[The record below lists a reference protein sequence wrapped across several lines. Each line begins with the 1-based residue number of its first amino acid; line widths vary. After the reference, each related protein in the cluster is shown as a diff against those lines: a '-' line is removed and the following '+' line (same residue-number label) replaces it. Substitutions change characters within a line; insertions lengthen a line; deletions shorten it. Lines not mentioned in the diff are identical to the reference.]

1 MIKINLKIKNKSLT
15 NGVLVLLIS
24 NLVVK
29 IIGVLFKI
37 PLVNIMGDDGM
48 GYFNSAYT
56 VYTFFYTVS
65 TSGLPVALSI
75 LIAKCDTEKRYADK
89 ARVYK
94 VALVFFEALGL
105 VFTLFM
111 SLGSK
116 MLGDMIGNSRASS
129 AILAIAPVMLFICVI
144 SARRGYFQGH
154 QNMMPTALSQLIEAV
169 GKLCFGIMFSLY
181 AVRRGYSYPIIAAF
195 AILGITLS
203 EALCMLC
210 LMLFPKAR
218 ERSKEYT
225 ITDFDALKSI
235 IKTALPIT
243 LSSVVLS
250 LTSLADLGL
259 VMNRLVD
266 IGYTEQEANALFGNY
281 TGLAVPLFNLPASLI
296 TPIALSIVPYIAS
309 ALAQK
314 DAALGLSTLKSSLKS
329 SLIIAFPCAF
339 GMSALSEP
347 ILSLIFDDAQ
357 ASRAAMNLSV
367 LAIGIIGL
375 ALTSV
380 SAAILQAYGRTYLP
394 IVSVCI
400 GCAVKLVAGYILIG
414 ELGII
419 GTPISTVI
427 CYSTTAL
434 FNLVWIYKRIGGGIA
449 LWDGCV
455 KPMVCALVCAV
466 VGYFSYGAM
475 ATKLPVGLSCILAI
489 ALAGVVYV
497 VMALI
502 TRLMNSE
509 DTKVFPGGKYIDRI
523 ILKLKR

>member
-1 MIKINLKIKNKSLT
+1 
-15 NGVLVLLIS
+15 
-24 NLVVK
+24 
-29 IIGVLFKI
+29 
-37 PLVNIMGDDGM
+37 
-48 GYFNSAYT
+48 
-56 VYTFFYTVS
+56 
-65 TSGLPVALSI
+65 
-75 LIAKCDTEKRYADK
+75 
-89 ARVYK
+89 
-94 VALVFFEALGL
+94 
-105 VFTLFM
+105 
-111 SLGSK
+111 
-116 MLGDMIGNSRASS
+116 MLGDMIGNSKASS

-181 AVRRGYSYPIIAAF
+181 AVRMGYSYPIIAAF

-225 ITDFDALKSI
+225 ITDLDALKSI

-314 DAALGLSTLKSSLKS
+314 DAALGLNTLKSSLKS

-357 ASRAAMNLSV
+357 A
-367 LAIGIIGL
+367 
-375 ALTSV
+375 
-380 SAAILQAYGRTYLP
+380 
-394 IVSVCI
+394 
-400 GCAVKLVAGYILIG
+400 
-414 ELGII
+414 
-419 GTPISTVI
+419 
-427 CYSTTAL
+427 
-434 FNLVWIYKRIGGGIA
+434 
-449 LWDGCV
+449 
-455 KPMVCALVCAV
+455 
-466 VGYFSYGAM
+466 
-475 ATKLPVGLSCILAI
+475 
-489 ALAGVVYV
+489 
-497 VMALI
+497 
-502 TRLMNSE
+502 
-509 DTKVFPGGKYIDRI
+509 
-523 ILKLKR
+523 